1 MRMMGNIFGDFAEH
15 AYAEGSKVDGLK
27 LILNNPRARV
37 AFIKFLNTE

>member
-1 MRMMGNIFGDFAEH
+1 MGTCFEDIAEH

-27 LILNNPRARV
+27 LILNNPRAHV